1 MSMETPDVY
10 GQREIYDDIWDD
22 FSQSNYRVQQHLK
35 NRILTISGY
44 LSKINLNSPSIL
56 EVGCGFGVISKEL
69 FKYGRVT
76 GMDLSPKGIEFAQKL
91 NPELSFFHSDVLNY
105 DFGDK
110 KYDIVVNTEVIEHT
124 PVESRERS
132 GDSKT
137 HANAGDILN

>member
-1 MSMETPDVY
+1 METPDVY
-10 GQREIYDDIWDD
+10 GQRESYDDIWDD
-22 FSQSNYRVQQHLK
+22 FSQSNFRVQQHLK

-56 EVGCGFGVISKEL
+56 EAGCGFGVISTEL
-69 FKYGRVT
+69 FKYSRVT
-76 GMDLSPKGIEFAQKL
+76 GVNLSPKEIEIAHKP

-105 DFGDK
+105 DSGDK

-124 PVESRERS
+124 PVGSREHS

-137 HANAGDILN
+137 HANAWKT